1 MKQQV
6 KIAGFLGI
14 LNLIA
19 MLIAIPYMI
28 AAFENSPAA
37 SIAPLSVMLTSSI
50 IQNTILA
57 FLFAWLGLI
66 MGKSVGLDAPIF
78 RRWITKT
85 GTTLFQRRNVLIA
98 FVAGVIVSLIVAGLD
113 YFIFLPNIPNIANK
127 APKISHLAGVLTF
140 LQGGVFEEV
149 EVRLFLMTL
158 IVWILFKLFGRKSGA
173 KSWLYWVGIVGAAF
187 LFGLG
192 HLPAAQQIFGHI
204 SPVFFVRTIVLNGLP
219 GLVYGY
225 IYWKKGLEYGM
236 IAHAI
241 SDIVLHGIF

>member
-85 GTTLFQRRNVLIA
+85 GTARFQRRNVLIA
-98 FVAGVIVSLIVAGLD
+98 FVAGVIVSLIVA
-113 YFIFLPNIPNIANK
+113 
-127 APKISHLAGVLTF
+127 
-140 LQGGVFEEV
+140 
-149 EVRLFLMTL
+149 
-158 IVWILFKLFGRKSGA
+158 
-173 KSWLYWVGIVGAAF
+173 
-187 LFGLG
+187 
-192 HLPAAQQIFGHI
+192 
-204 SPVFFVRTIVLNGLP
+204 
-219 GLVYGY
+219 
-225 IYWKKGLEYGM
+225 
-236 IAHAI
+236 
-241 SDIVLHGIF
+241 

>member
-1 MKQQV
+1 MKQQI
-6 KIAGFLGI
+6 KLAGFLGV
-14 LNLIA
+14 LSLIA
-19 MLIAIPYMI
+19 MLIGIPYMI
-28 AAFENSPAA
+28 AAFGTSPAVA
-37 SIAPLSVMLTSSI
+37 KVPISVLLTGSIVQSTVT
-50 IQNTILA
+50 A

-85 GTTLFQRRNVLIA
+85 GTARFQRRNVVFVLI
-98 FVAGVIVSLIVAGLD
+98 AGVIVSLITAGLD
-113 YFIFLPNIPNIANK
+113 YFIFLPHIPYIADK
-127 APKISHLAGVLTF
+127 APHISRLAGLLTF
-140 LQGGVFEEV
+140 MQGGVFEEV
-149 EVRLFLMTL
+149 EVRLFIMTL
-158 IVWILFKLFGRKSGA
+158 IVWILFKLLGRNSGT
-173 KSWLYWVGIVGAAF
+173 KSWMYWVGIIGAAF

-192 HLPAAQQIFGHI
+192 HLPATQQIFGHI
-204 SPVFFVRTIVLNGLP
+204 TPFFFVRTILLNGLP